1 MKRFSLAEIELAR
14 SLQRHGVPWEPAAG
28 HYVYDE
34 TGFCKQAS
42 PFQDRV
48 FFILNYPYFMRTVG
62 GVERFKK
69 IMTWLPTWSDV
80 RQLLDDQG
88 VSAQECVQH
97 LQEKDSL
104 ARGTERH
111 DLLALLLAN
120 RSCS

>member
-14 SLQRHGVPWEPAAG
+14 SLRRHGVPWEPAAG